1 MPVLYTYD
9 THENVIDIALRQI
22 KDQDLPCSA
31 VVVLSTVAQFRRHL
45 NTVEQLLL
53 RNE

>member
-1 MPVLYTYD
+1 MIY
-9 THENVIDIALRQI
+9 ENVIDIALRQI

-31 VVVLSTVAQFRRHL
+31 VFVLSTVAQFTNSDDIEHVR
-45 NTVEQLLL
+45 TVEKLLL

>member
-1 MPVLYTYD
+1 MIY
-9 THENVIDIALRQI
+9 ENVIDIAIRQI

-31 VVVLSTVAQFRRHL
+31 VFVLSTVAQFRRHDVR
-45 NTVEQLLL
+45 TVEKLLL